1 MQGSGKVSQNKMSS
15 SYKHPRTDEYDIDR
29 AIKLLRVSKGATKQE
44 IEKSFRKLAL
54 TLHPDKTSD
63 RKANERFPE
72 AFNAKELLLNNL
84 DFLAKLAR
92 VDRER
97 KFLRVSKDATKEEIE
112 NSFRQLAKTL
122 HPDKTSDLKAHE
134 RLLEAINAK
143 ELLLHH
149 FEKEFGKLSMIFE
162 ERFEKIHEWLQR
174 NEDDSKLLKTA
185 ITYQRRR
192 RQTNHHFIL
201 ERNPPI
207 GIIQKLIKY
216 APEAL
221 QMSDVSDRLPIHTA
235 CGRSNSCDVI
245 QTLVKGYPESIKV
258 TDSSGCLPLHYAI
271 LRRASLEIV
280 NFLIDCY
287 PEGVTNQYRIQKRTP
302 LYYLNERNYVIM
314 MDESGMLLLHHACK
328 KIEFSA
334 DLIRVLVKAYPE
346 SWTIPDYYGKTPKQ
360 YLIESASR
368 KDENGMLLLH
378 RQAAYSK
385 GLSIEGVNILFDAHP
400 EAIRI
405 QDNFGLLPLHYACLN
420 EVSSVDIIMSL
431 VKLYPES
438 ILVRCTSD

>member
-1 MQGSGKVSQNKMSS
+1 LQGSGKVSQNKMSS
-15 SYKHPRTDEYDIDR
+15 SYKHPRTEVAFEHDVDR
-29 AIKLLRVSKGATKQE
+29 AIKLLRVSKGVTKQE

-63 RKANERFPE
+63 RKANERFPK

-92 VDRER
+92 VDRAR

-149 FEKEFGKLSMIFE
+149 FEKEFGKLSKIFE
-162 ERFEKIHEWLQR
+162 ERFEKLHEWLQR

-192 RQTNHHFIL
+192 RQTNLHFIL

-221 QMSDVSDRLPIHTA
+221 QMSDVSGRLPIHTA

-245 QTLVKGYPESIKV
+245 QTLVK
-258 TDSSGCLPLHYAI
+258 
-271 LRRASLEIV
+271 
-280 NFLIDCY
+280 
-287 PEGVTNQYRIQKRTP
+287 
-302 LYYLNERNYVIM
+302 
-314 MDESGMLLLHHACK
+314 
-328 KIEFSA
+328 
-334 DLIRVLVKAYPE
+334 
-346 SWTIPDYYGKTPKQ
+346 
-360 YLIESASR
+360 
-368 KDENGMLLLH
+368 
-378 RQAAYSK
+378 
-385 GLSIEGVNILFDAHP
+385 
-400 EAIRI
+400 
-405 QDNFGLLPLHYACLN
+405 
-420 EVSSVDIIMSL
+420 
-431 VKLYPES
+431 
-438 ILVRCTSD
+438 